1 MTDEVIERALSEF
14 VDAVAAGDEDTVQA
28 SLMFLPADVIAR
40 ALASFVVLLEK
51 QRDDAVALFRSR
63 IDVREQRILRERV
76 VRQQMKIE
84 NQAAEIQQLIREAR
98 RRRVA

>member
-1 MTDEVIERALSEF
+1 MGDEVVERALSEF
-14 VDAVAAGDEDTVQA
+14 VDAVAAGDEDVIQA

-51 QRDDAVALFRSR
+51 QRDDAVALYRSR

-98 RRRVA
+98 KRRAA

>member
-28 SLMFLPADVIAR
+28 SLMFLPADAIAR

-76 VRQQMKIE
+76 VRQQLKIE
-84 NQAAEIQQLIREAR
+84 NQAAEIKQLIREAR
-98 RRRVA
+98 RRAA